1 MRRDIVRTKNPVAF
15 AAFGKHG
22 IKEDIAAF
30 ENILI
35 KLFYVFVTNAFVF
48 EYFTKEINDS
58 TGRRSTNELRRI
70 PLTPDEGDR
79 ADP

>member
-1 MRRDIVRTKNPVAF
+1 MAEVYQMEPDKIKEMLPEKSVK
-15 AAFGKHG
+15 G

-48 EYFTKEINDS
+48 VYFTKEINDS
-58 TGRRSTNELRRI
+58 GASVRK
-70 PLTPDEGDR
+70 
-79 ADP
+79 